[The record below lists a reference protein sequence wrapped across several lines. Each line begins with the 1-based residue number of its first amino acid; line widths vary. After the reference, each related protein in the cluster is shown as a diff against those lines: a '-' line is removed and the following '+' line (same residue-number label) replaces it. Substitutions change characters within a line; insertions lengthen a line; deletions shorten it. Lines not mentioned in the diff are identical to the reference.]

1 MLAAQQEGQQDDSP
15 ELFNLLRF
23 AAACLAL
30 GIFPDEVDEAAQ
42 GYLSGLHD
50 LRRQGVLRLEDLT
63 QVYSRDPEHVERWAA
78 GFAAGYLSAWA
89 MAVLRVLDRRDVVV
103 DNHVLRA
110 LDLCPDADLLT
121 RFLDR
126 AVTAARKSDPVVGEA
141 GRGAPGG
148 S

>member
-1 MLAAQQEGQQDDSP
+1 LADQQEGQQDDSP

-23 AAACLAL
+23 ATACLAL
-30 GIFPDEVDEAAQ
+30 GIFSDEVDEAAR

-50 LRRQGVLRLEDLT
+50 LERQGLLRLQDLT
-63 QVYSRDPEHVERWAA
+63 QVYSRDPKHVERWAA

-89 MAVLRVLDRRDVVV
+89 AARVLDGRDVVV

-110 LDLCPDADLLT
+110 HDLCPDADLLT

-126 AVTAARKSDPVVGEA
+126 AVTRHTSPGS
-141 GRGAPGG
+141 PGG

>member
-1 MLAAQQEGQQDDSP
+1 MTDQQEGQQDDSP

-23 AAACLAL
+23 ATACLAL
-30 GIFPDEVDEAAQ
+30 GIFPDEVDEAA
-42 GYLSGLHD
+42 GDYLSGLHD
-50 LRRQGVLRLEDLT
+50 LERQGFLRLQDLT
-63 QVYSRDPEHVERWAA
+63 RVYCRDPKHVERWAA

-89 MAVLRVLDRRDVVV
+89 AACALEGRDVVV

-110 LDLCPDADLLT
+110 HDLCPDADLLT

-126 AVTAARKSDPVVGEA
+126 AVTRHPSLA
-141 GRGAPGG
+141 APGG